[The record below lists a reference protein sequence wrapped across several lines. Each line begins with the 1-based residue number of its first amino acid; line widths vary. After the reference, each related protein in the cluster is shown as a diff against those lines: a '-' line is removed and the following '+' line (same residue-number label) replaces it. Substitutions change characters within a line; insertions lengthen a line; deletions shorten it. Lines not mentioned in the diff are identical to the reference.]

1 MKLVTSALLF
11 SLPACLTDKSATS
24 KKLKVNDSAEI
35 FTKPEILWTTG
46 VVGRGEESHGH
57 FLLSC
62 SDGGFLQIGETG
74 SLPDDAQIFVAKIR
88 ANGTIVW
95 KDEYSSPGHNLGNGA
110 MEVDDG
116 YIVFGAIQQDSALI
130 KADKTNDNVIFSKNF
145 DFGGVDAIESV
156 VQVGSV
162 LLII

>member
-1 MKLVTSALLF
+1 M
-11 SLPACLTDKSATS
+11 
-24 KKLKVNDSAEI
+24 
-35 FTKPEILWTTG
+35 
-46 VVGRGEESHGH
+46 
-57 FLLSC
+57 
-62 SDGGFLQIGETG
+62 
-74 SLPDDAQIFVAKIR
+74 
-88 ANGTIVW
+88 
-95 KDEYSSPGHNLGNGA
+95 
-110 MEVDDG
+110 VDDG